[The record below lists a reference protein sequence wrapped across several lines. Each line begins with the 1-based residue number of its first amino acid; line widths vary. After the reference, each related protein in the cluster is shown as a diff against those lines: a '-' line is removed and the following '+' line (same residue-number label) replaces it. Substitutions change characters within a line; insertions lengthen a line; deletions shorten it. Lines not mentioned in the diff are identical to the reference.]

1 MSIAQTVTELQN
13 TMFDQVLSFQNKIVD
28 LNRDLAGRF
37 GEGFEKIPGMPTIPG
52 MPAMPGIPGA
62 GMPMVEDAIEANKAV
77 MDNLFNWS
85 TKLIDAQ
92 RSFTTE
98 LLSIWAPVPA
108 KAAAAAREGV
118 NQAAQ
123 ATTKVTNDMAATVT
137 GKPSP
142 IK

>member
-1 MSIAQTVTELQN
+1 MSIAQTVTDLQN

-37 GEGFEKIPGMPTIPG
+37 GEGFEKIPGLPTIPG
-52 MPAMPGIPGA
+52 MPTVPGA
-62 GMPMVEDAIEANKAV
+62 GVPMVEDAIEANKAA

-85 TKLIDAQ
+85 TKLIESQ

-123 ATTKVTNDMAATVT
+123 ATTKVANDVVSTVS
-137 GKPSP
+137 GKSSP
-142 IK
+142 VK

>member
-1 MSIAQTVTELQN
+1 MSIAQTVTDLQN

-37 GEGFEKIPGMPTIPG
+37 GEGFEKIPALPTIPG
-52 MPAMPGIPGA
+52 MPAVPGLSGA
-62 GMPMVEDAIEANKAV
+62 GAPMVEDAIEANKAAV
-77 MDNLFNWS
+77 DNLFSWS

-108 KAAAAAREGV
+108 KAAAAA
-118 NQAAQ
+118 QASS
-123 ATTKVTNDMAATVT
+123 KVAADVASSVP
-137 GKPSP
+137 GKSSP
-142 IK
+142 VK